1 MSCIK
6 CSLISRFFWG
16 KKKQTKN
23 PKTFPHGVDGDVT
36 VDAVFCPLR
45 CVRID
50 KGTVLF
56 CPVPAFRG
64 WGNVTAGFVLL
75 HSRQTAVTS

>member
-1 MSCIK
+1 MQFNQQILLGEK
-6 CSLISRFFWG
+6 N
-16 KKKQTKN
+16 KTKN

-56 CPVPAFRG
+56 CPVPAFWGR
-64 WGNVTAGFVLL
+64 GNVTAGFVLL